1 VSRSAPSCPYCG
13 LSRPGSVFKNNPLS
27 RLVSDEE
34 ALFSL
39 ILGANITMFVLSL
52 LVAPRGGAL
61 SPSPF
66 VFLSPSSES
75 LFVLGASGSMPVFA
89 AGRWWTLISANY
101 LHGGLLHIVFNMVAL
116 YNLAPLLIKEY
127 GASRMVAIYT
137 LSGIISFL
145 VSAVAGVPLTIGA
158 SGAVCGL
165 IGAALYFGKSRGGT
179 YGRVVFSQL
188 GSWMVGIFLFGFL
201 VPGINNWGHGGGLVA
216 GALVGYLLG
225 YRERRQERF
234 SHRLLAVTCLVI
246 TGLALGW
253 SVVNAV
259 GYLLL

>member
-27 RLVSDEE
+27 RLVSNEE
-34 ALFSL
+34 GLFRL

-52 LVAPRGGAL
+52 LVVPQGGA
-61 SPSPF
+61 
-66 VFLSPSSES
+66 LSPSSES

-127 GASRMVAIYT
+127 GASRMVVIYT

-234 SHRLLAVTCLVI
+234 SHRLLAVACLVI

-259 GYLLL
+259 DYLLL